1 MDPSVGWYV
10 APAVRSCCPTRYP
23 SETWGARIL
32 SAARAERAL
41 LWWEAAACLQARFG
55 CLGSMPFSSPLLVG
69 GVYKRAPP
77 HAGSGGR
84 PALTDPP
91 TLSSVAPGRVSVSV
105 ATLYDHTTTLS
116 LRPPPPFSWS
126 LHKPLPVMA
135 PPPGPGRDGARTVQP
150 PSSTCATEEDIIDVD
165 ALPLVAA
172 ASPAAASGPAATFS
186 RCSERHPAE
195 QPIDVDDPAT
205 VVKLATASVGAPT
218 DGGRLQPT
226 RKFDGLLG
234 EALHEREIEVKNEE
248 TEAARASTASNKE
261 FGAPIAGAGASLA
274 PRASCAGGGVLGEAA
289 AAARAEV
296 AAEMSAANRAR
307 EAVVAAIS
315 EDRNQQLHA
324 VASMCNTCGGF
335 LVSRTWR

>member
-1 MDPSVGWYV
+1 MRSVV
-10 APAVRSCCPTRYP
+10 
-23 SETWGARIL
+23 
-32 SAARAERAL
+32 
-41 LWWEAAACLQARFG
+41 
-55 CLGSMPFSSPLLVG
+55 LGGLP
-69 GVYKRAPP
+69 
-77 HAGSGGR
+77 
-84 PALTDPP
+84 
-91 TLSSVAPGRVSVSV
+91 
-105 ATLYDHTTTLS
+105 
-116 LRPPPPFSWS
+116 LRPPPTPSREIRRGGGGGAPAAG
-126 LHKPLPVMA
+126 HAPLQAAGGTPAGLSVA
-135 PPPGPGRDGARTVQP
+135 HGPERGLP

-234 EALHEREIEVKNEE
+234 EVLHEREIEVKNEE